1 MKAARYNFLGLICL
15 SALTLFSTDSP
26 SYAQDT
32 STNTE
37 EHQFWVNLGA
47 GGSWV
52 QHGLGE
58 DKGGISGGMSLSY
71 RQGGSL
77 FSVRGVENAEF
88 ELNLWGNSGNPESI
102 WDIGALYGRIAKAS
116 WGLASIS
123 GGVGIV
129 GVSHQ
134 QEISSLH
141 LGIPMEGQLFW
152 TPTSILGIGIYG
164 FANWNSE
171 KSFAGVLFC
180 LQIGKLR

>member
-1 MKAARYNFLGLICL
+1 MAIERRSSMKAARYNFLGLICL
-15 SALTLFSTDSP
+15 GAFTLFPTDSP

-58 DKGGISGGMSLSY
+58 DKGGMSAGMSLSY
-71 RQGGSL
+71 RKGSSL

-88 ELNLWGNSGNPESI
+88 KLDLWGYSGPPESV

-116 WGLASIS
+116 WGPASIS
-123 GGVGIV
+123 AGVGIV
-129 GVSHQ
+129 GVSAAMAPH
-134 QEISSLH
+134 
-141 LGIPMEGQLFW
+141 PA
-152 TPTSILGIGIYG
+152 TPG
-164 FANWNSE
+164 F
-171 KSFAGVLFC
+171 
-180 LQIGKLR
+180 Q